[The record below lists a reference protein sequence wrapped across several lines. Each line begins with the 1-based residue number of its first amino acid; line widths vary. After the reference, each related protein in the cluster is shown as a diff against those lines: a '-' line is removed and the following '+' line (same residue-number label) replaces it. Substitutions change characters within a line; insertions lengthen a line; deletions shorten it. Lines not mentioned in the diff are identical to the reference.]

1 MGSIISLVLEA
12 LVELDGAAT
21 TREISDRI
29 EQRQSDVCRIMSR
42 LAKQGYLDKS
52 PVEGRRG
59 YVTMYVLIDD
69 EEGSVAD
76 E

>member
-1 MGSIISLVLEA
+1 MLEA

-29 EQRQSDVCRIMSR
+29 EQRQSDVCKVMSR
-42 LAKQGYLDKS
+42 LTKQGYLDKF
-52 PVEGRRG
+52 PTEGRRG
-59 YVTMYVLIDD
+59 YVTMYVLIDN
-69 EEGSVAD
+69 EGEGVAD